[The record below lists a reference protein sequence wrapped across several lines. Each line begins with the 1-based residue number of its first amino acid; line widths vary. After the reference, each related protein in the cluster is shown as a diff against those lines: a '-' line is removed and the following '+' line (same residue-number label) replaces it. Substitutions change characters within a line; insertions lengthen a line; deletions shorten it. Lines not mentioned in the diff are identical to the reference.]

1 MGFSGIKQQSR
12 WAWPVGI
19 VAFSISAPSEGVTE
33 GNVCA
38 DAFGA
43 VGPLQGER
51 NRADETIIGIAQTNA
66 REVPRAFN
74 IAFAKGVEAIQ
85 EIVGG
90 CNIMLFQE
98 IEAEVA
104 ARNSGEVVDIVDMV
118 DADKGHLLV
127 EMPPFDFAADNIPK
141 VGVCSCS
148 KQASGIQLGYDGE
161 HFVVG
166 RDVALYAITDFVSV
180 A

>member
-1 MGFSGIKQQSR
+1 M
-12 WAWPVGI
+12 
-19 VAFSISAPSEGVTE
+19 SESVSDREIGT
-33 GNVCA
+33 

-43 VGPLQGER
+43 VRPLQGER
-51 NRADETIIGIAQTNA
+51 NRADETIVGIAQTYA
-66 REVPRAFN
+66 REMPRAFN
-74 IAFAKGVEAIQ
+74 EAFAKGVEAIQ

-127 EMPPFDFAADNIPK
+127 EMPTFDFAADNIPK
-141 VGVCSCS
+141 VGVGCSS
-148 KQASGIQLGYDGE
+148 KQASGIKLGDDGE

-166 RDVALYAITDFVSV
+166 RDVALYVISDFICV